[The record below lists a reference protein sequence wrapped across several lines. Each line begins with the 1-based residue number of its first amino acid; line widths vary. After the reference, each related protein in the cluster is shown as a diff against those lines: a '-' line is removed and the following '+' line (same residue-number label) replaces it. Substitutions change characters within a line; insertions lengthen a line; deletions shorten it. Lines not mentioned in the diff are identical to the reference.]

1 MPKGRIEEVRC
12 AMNINRIW
20 NEDQI
25 KVDSY
30 YVICP
35 EKEIDR
41 EKQRCDQHV
50 IFGLKI
56 APVNLRFN

>member
-41 EKQRCDQHV
+41 ENNVCDQTLYLDQNAF
-50 IFGLKI
+50 I
-56 APVNLRFN
+56 NLRLA